1 MSEER
6 VRPSTPHKNE
16 KPCRTL
22 FVRNINYD
30 ADPEEVREKFEKFG
44 EIKELFTKIEGRG
57 MAFVTFV
64 SFFFFIIRII
74 SYQNNFQS
82 VRIFEKFI
90 SSLFSV
96 IILLIY
102 YFIFEFIAS

>member
-1 MSEER
+1 MPQER
-6 VRPSTPHKNE
+6 IRPSTPHKNE

-44 EIKELFTKIEGRG
+44 EIKELFTKIDGRG

-64 SFFFFIIRII
+64 SLSSLLG
-74 SYQNNFQS
+74 SYQNNFI
-82 VRIFEKFI
+82 VYKYLR
-90 SSLFSV
+90 SLFHLFLCCTAHFC
-96 IILLIY
+96 I
-102 YFIFEFIAS
+102 IFEFIAS